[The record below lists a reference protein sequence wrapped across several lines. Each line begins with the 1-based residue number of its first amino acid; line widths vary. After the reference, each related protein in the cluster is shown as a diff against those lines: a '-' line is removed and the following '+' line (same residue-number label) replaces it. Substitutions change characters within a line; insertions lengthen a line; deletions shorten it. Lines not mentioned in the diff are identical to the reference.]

1 MFSLAHF
8 NVHILLIL
16 AAELYLVIVCF
27 YRNLDFTVHLAE
39 FLVFYTPNLHP
50 NLSTA
55 NLTRPLID
63 VITKDGN
70 KH

>member
-1 MFSLAHF
+1 MFSLSYF
-8 NVHILLIL
+8 NIHLLLTL
-16 AAELYLVIVCF
+16 AAEYHLVIVCF
-27 YRNLDFTVHLAE
+27 YGNQDSNVSLAE
-39 FLVFYTPNLHP
+39 FHVFYTPHLNP
-50 NLSTA
+50 NLSTS